1 MQVIWKFPLTT
12 FTLWKLFCS
21 YIRWERGLKN
31 HEYVCLTE
39 PLSDGSAWALCRIS
53 FFPTPTQQ
61 KRQHSLMEVSP
72 KGIYLEEMWAR
83 SCQKAEW
90 TPGKLQWIGRKT
102 THSHNVILEDNYGTL
117 DCIYINI
124 YAIQA
129 TEAALCTLIL
139 VKLQIKNTL
148 LCWICRKRIQ
158 GFDLHWHK
166 CDTRWRY

>member
-1 MQVIWKFPLTT
+1 MYYDAGHLKISPDHFHIAEAV
-12 FTLWKLFCS
+12 LFLHV
-21 YIRWERGLKN
+21 RWERGLKN

-61 KRQHSLMEVSP
+61 KRQHSLMEVSV

-102 THSHNVILEDNYGTL
+102 THSHNVILEVIMGPWIAYIYKYICNPGNRSSPLYFDFSQTSDQKHIIML
-117 DCIYINI
+117 DLQKKNPGIWL
-124 YAIQA
+124 
-129 TEAALCTLIL
+129 ALT
-139 VKLQIKNTL
+139 
-148 LCWICRKRIQ
+148 
-158 GFDLHWHK
+158 
-166 CDTRWRY
+166 